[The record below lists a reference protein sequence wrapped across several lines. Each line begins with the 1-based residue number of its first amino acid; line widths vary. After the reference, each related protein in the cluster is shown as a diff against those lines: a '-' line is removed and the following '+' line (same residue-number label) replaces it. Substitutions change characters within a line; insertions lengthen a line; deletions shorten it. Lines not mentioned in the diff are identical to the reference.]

1 MVLKTVEFT
10 KENRVRFIGLSH
22 EERWSW
28 HYLGKNRFVLT
39 DKQIEKIKA
48 KGIPF
53 TEVANPP
60 APSETLLAR
69 Y

>member
-1 MVLKTVEFT
+1 MILKTVEFT
-10 KENRVRFIGLSH
+10 KENRVKFIGLAD
-22 EERWSW
+22 EERWAW

-39 DKQIEKIKA
+39 DEQIETIRA

-53 TEVANPP
+53 TEMVN
-60 APSETLLAR
+60 APSPPELLTSR